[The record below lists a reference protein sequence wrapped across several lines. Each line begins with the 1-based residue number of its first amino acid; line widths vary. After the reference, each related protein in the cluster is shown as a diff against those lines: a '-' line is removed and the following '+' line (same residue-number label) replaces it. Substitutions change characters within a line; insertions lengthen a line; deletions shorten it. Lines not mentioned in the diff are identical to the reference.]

1 VNLSLS
7 EEQEMLQRA
16 ASDFLSEKCPKNFVK
31 QMEQD
36 EKGYSPGLW
45 EEMANLGWL
54 GLAFPEKYGGG
65 GMSFLDLSVLL
76 EKMGSACLPAPF
88 LATVVLGGLPIMDIG
103 SEEQKEQYL
112 PRIAGGK
119 LISSLALIEP
129 SLGYGPGAIAVEAT
143 RDGDSHVI
151 SGTKLFVPYASCC
164 DYLLCVARTSKQE
177 EGITIFIVD
186 AKSAGIKCT
195 VLDTMAHDKLCE
207 VVFDH
212 IHVPKEAILG
222 QLDQGWPEV
231 QKIVE
236 RGDVAKCCE
245 LAGNFQWTLEDTI
258 AYAKERK
265 QFDRPIG
272 SFQVLQ
278 HYCADIYTYV
288 EGAKLSAY
296 QAAWMI
302 SEGLPCTKEIAVTKL
317 WISEVSPRIFNLAH
331 QIHGAMGVTMEHD
344 LHFYTM
350 RAKPVELNY
359 GGDNY
364 YRKVIA
370 KEMGLA

>member
-1 VNLSLS
+1 MNLSLS
-7 EEQEMLQRA
+7 EEQEMLKRA
-16 ASDFLSEKCPKNFVK
+16 ARDFLNEKCPKSFVK

-36 EKGYSPGLW
+36 EKGYSPELW
-45 EEMANLGWL
+45 GEMANLGWL

-76 EKMGSACLPAPF
+76 EEMGRACLPAPF
-88 LATVVLGGLPIMDIG
+88 LATVVLGGLPILDIG

-112 PRIAGGK
+112 PKITSGK
-119 LISSLALIEP
+119 VILSLALIEP
-129 SLGYGPGAIAVEAT
+129 GMGYGPEAIAVEAT
-143 RDGDSHVI
+143 PDGDSYVI
-151 SGTKLFVPYASCC
+151 NGTKLFVPYASYC
-164 DYLLCVARTSKQE
+164 DYLLCVARTSKQR
-177 EGITIFIVD
+177 EGITIFIVNT
-186 AKSAGIKCT
+186 KSPGIKCT
-195 VLDTMAHDKLCE
+195 GLNTMAHDKLCE

-212 IHVPKEAILG
+212 IRVPKEAILG
-222 QLDQGWPEV
+222 QLDQGWPKM
-231 QKIVE
+231 QKTVE

-245 LAGNFQWTLEDTI
+245 LVGNFQWTLEDTI

-278 HYCADIYTYV
+278 HYCADLCTYV

-296 QAAWMI
+296 QAAWML
-302 SEGLPCTKEIAVTKL
+302 STGLPCTKEIAVTKL
-317 WISEVSPRIFNLAH
+317 WIDEASSRIFNLAH
-331 QIHGAMGVTMEHD
+331 QIHGAMGVTIEHD

-350 RAKPVELNY
+350 RAKPVEFSY
-359 GGDNY
+359 GGGNY
-364 YRKVIA
+364 YREAIT

>member
-1 VNLSLS
+1 MNLSLS
-7 EEQEMLQRA
+7 EEQEMLKKA
-16 ASDFLSEKCPKNFVK
+16 ACDFLSEKCPKSFVK

-36 EKGYSPGLW
+36 EKGYSPELW

-54 GLAFPEKYGGG
+54 GLAFPQKYSGG

-76 EKMGSACLPAPF
+76 EKMGYACLPAPF
-88 LATVVLGGLPIMDIG
+88 LTTVVLGGLPIMDTG
-103 SEEQKEQYL
+103 TEKQKEQYL
-112 PRIAGGK
+112 PKIAGGK
-119 LISSLALIEP
+119 LISGLALIEP
-129 SLGYGPGAIAVEAT
+129 SLGYEPGAIAVEAT
-143 RDGDSHVI
+143 RDGDYYVI
-151 SGTKLFVPYASCC
+151 SGTKLFVSYASCC
-164 DYLLCVARTSKQE
+164 DYLLCVTRTSKQE

-186 AKSAGIKCT
+186 AKSPGIKCT

-212 IHVPKEAILG
+212 IRVPKEAILG

-231 QKIVE
+231 RKIVE

-245 LAGNFQWTLEDTI
+245 LVGNFQWTLEDTI
-258 AYAKERK
+258 VYAKERK
-265 QFDRPIG
+265 QFGRPIG
-272 SFQVLQ
+272 SFQALQ
-278 HYCADIYTYV
+278 HYCADMCTYV
-288 EGAKLSAY
+288 EAAKLSAY

-302 SEGLPCTKEIAVTKL
+302 NEGLPCTKEIAVTKL

-331 QIHGAMGVTMEHD
+331 QIHGAMGLTIEHD
-344 LHFYTM
+344 LHFYTT
-350 RAKPVELNY
+350 RAKPVEFSY

-364 YRKVIA
+364 YQEAIA

>member
-1 VNLSLS
+1 VDLSLS
-7 EEQEMLQRA
+7 EEQEMLKKA
-16 ASDFLSEKCPKNFVK
+16 AHDFVSEKCPKSFVK

-36 EKGYSPGLW
+36 EKGYSPELW
-45 EEMANLGWL
+45 EEMASLGWL
-54 GLAFPEKYGGG
+54 GLVFPEKYGGG

-76 EKMGSACLPAPF
+76 EEMGYACLPAPF
-88 LATVVLGGLPIMDIG
+88 LATVVLGGLSIMDIG

-112 PRIAGGK
+112 PKIASGK
-119 LISSLALIEP
+119 LILSLALIEP
-129 SLGYGPGAIAVEAT
+129 AMEYGPGAIAVEAT
-143 RDGDSHVI
+143 RDGDSYVI
-151 SGTKLFVPYASCC
+151 SGTKLFVPYANCC
-164 DYLLCVARTSKQE
+164 DCLLCVTRTSKQK

-186 AKSAGIKCT
+186 TKSSGIKCT
-195 VLDTMAHDKLCE
+195 VLNTMAHDKLCE

-212 IHVPKEAILG
+212 VRVPKESILG

-236 RGDVAKCCE
+236 RGDAAKCCE
-245 LAGNFQWTLEDTI
+245 LVGNFQWTLEDTI
-258 AYAKERK
+258 AYAKERQ
-265 QFDRPIG
+265 QFGRPIG
-272 SFQVLQ
+272 SFQALQ

-296 QAAWMI
+296 QAAWML

-317 WISEVSPRIFNLAH
+317 WISEVSSRIFNLAH

-344 LHFYTM
+344 LHFYTT
-350 RAKPVELNY
+350 RAKSVEFSY

-364 YRKVIA
+364 YREATA
-370 KEMGLA
+370 KAMGLA